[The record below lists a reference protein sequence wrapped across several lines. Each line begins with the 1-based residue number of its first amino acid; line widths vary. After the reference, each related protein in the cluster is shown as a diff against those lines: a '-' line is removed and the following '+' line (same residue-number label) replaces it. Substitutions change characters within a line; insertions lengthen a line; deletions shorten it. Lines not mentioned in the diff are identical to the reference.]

1 MAATRPAATKLFS
14 GSVNF
19 IIISAMDKH
28 GGYFVARF
36 LAGERVPVIFTLCG
50 GHIAAIY
57 DGCIDFGIRVVDFR
71 HEQAAAHAA
80 DAWARVTGQPGV
92 AVVTAGPGVTGT
104 VTAVANAYRAGSPV
118 VVLGGQGGVAD
129 FEKGALQ
136 ELDHVE
142 LMRPITKWSKRCLET
157 RRIPDFL
164 AMAFRHATAGRPGPV
179 FLELPVDV
187 LFGVED
193 PDEIRQ
199 PVGYRA
205 QGWSVPDSQSVA
217 RAAQM
222 LARADRPVVMAGSAV
237 RWCEASSELGRL
249 VERLSAPCY
258 LNGMGRG
265 CLPASHPCYLAQ
277 TRKRALA
284 EADVVLL
291 VGVPLDFR
299 MHYGG
304 VIGGD
309 AKIIQSELVAED
321 IGWNRGVELGI
332 VGDAKALL
340 AGIVQ
345 ELSPAGDSFAADDSS
360 SRPSAAHRE
369 SERVQAGARAAK
381 WLAALVEDERKFRQR
396 ATPKLLSDEVPI
408 HPLRFAY
415 EVAQVVSDETIVV
428 GDGGEIVAIAAAVIP
443 ISRPAHWLDPGPL
456 GCLGVG
462 MPFAIA
468 AKLARPQ
475 QEVLIIY
482 GDGAFG
488 LNGFEYDTAVRLNL
502 PIVGVLGNDGGW
514 GQIRRPQIQMFG
526 RDRSIATA
534 LGPNAA
540 YHQVVA
546 ALGGWGEEVSKP
558 ADIVPALR
566 RARDSHRPALVN
578 VHISDAPVDPTR
590 VVDLSKV

>member
-1 MAATRPAATKLFS
+1 M
-14 GSVNF
+14 N
-19 IIISAMDKH
+19 KH
-28 GGYFVARF
+28 GGHLVARF
-36 LAGERVPVIFTLCG
+36 LAAERVPVIFTLCG
-50 GHIAAIY
+50 GHIASIY
-57 DGCIDFGIRVVDFR
+57 DGCIDFGIKVVDFR

-104 VTAVANAYRAGSPV
+104 VTAVANAFRAGSPI
-118 VVLGGQGGVAD
+118 VVLGGQGGVGD

-157 RRIPDFL
+157 RRIPEFL
-164 AMAFRHATAGRPGPV
+164 AMAFRHATSGRPGPV

-193 PDEIRQ
+193 ADKIAQ
-199 PVGYRA
+199 PAGYRTDLRP
-205 QGWSVPDSQSVA
+205 VPHSRLVEQAS
-217 RAAQM
+217 RL
-222 LARADRPVVMAGSAV
+222 LADADRPVVMAGSSV
-237 RWCEASSELGRL
+237 RWHDASAELARL
-249 VERLSAPCY
+249 VERLAAPCY

-265 CLPASHPCYLAQ
+265 CLPASHANCLAQ

-299 MHYGG
+299 MHYGD
-304 VIGGD
+304 VIGRG
-309 AKIIQSELVAED
+309 AKIIQVETVAED

-332 VGDAKALL
+332 VGDAQAAL
-340 AGIVQ
+340 AGIADALGPPTVV
-345 ELSPAGDSFAADDSS
+345 PATAVV
-360 SRPSAAHRE
+360 RP
-369 SERVQAGARAAK
+369 RAAK
-381 WLAALVEDERKFRQR
+381 WLAGLAEDERKIRQR
-396 ATPKLLSDEVPI
+396 AMTKLLSDETPI

-415 EVAQVVSDETIVV
+415 AVSQIVTDDTIVV

-443 ISRPAHWLDPGPL
+443 INRPAHWLDPGPL

-468 AKLARPQ
+468 AKLARPDKD
-475 QEVLIIY
+475 VLIIY

-488 LNGFEYDTAVRLNL
+488 LNGFEYDTAVRFHL
-502 PIVGVLGNDGGW
+502 PIVGVVGNDGGW
-514 GQIRRPQIQMFG
+514 GQIRRPQIHLFG
-526 RDRSIATA
+526 RDRAPATA
-534 LGPNAA
+534 LGSNAA
-540 YHQVVA
+540 YHKVA
-546 ALGGWGEEVSKP
+546 EALGGWGEAVHEP
-558 ADIVPALR
+558 AEIVPALR
-566 RARDSHRPALVN
+566 RARESGKPALVN
-578 VHISDAPVDPTR
+578 VHISDQPVDPTR

>member
-1 MAATRPAATKLFS
+1 MPLSPASVFAATLPC
-14 GSVNF
+14 
-19 IIISAMDKH
+19 IIIAAMNKH
-28 GGYFVARF
+28 GGYLVARF
-36 LAGERVPVIFTLCG
+36 LAAERVPVIFTLCG

-57 DGCIDFGIRVVDFR
+57 DGCIDFGIKVVDFR

-104 VTAVANAYRAGSPV
+104 VTAVANAFRAGSPM
-118 VVLGGQGGVAD
+118 VVLGGQGGVHD

-157 RRIPDFL
+157 RRIPEFL
-164 AMAFRHATAGRPGPV
+164 ATAFRFATSGKPGPV

-193 PDEIRQ
+193 EDKIPQ
-199 PVGYRA
+199 PAGYRTEVRP
-205 QGWSVPDSQSVA
+205 VPDSHLVEQAS
-217 RAAQM
+217 RA
-222 LARADRPVVMAGSAV
+222 LADAERPVVMAGSAV
-237 RWCEASSELGRL
+237 RWCEASRELAIL
-249 VERLSAPCY
+249 VERLAAPCY

-265 CLPASHPCYLAQ
+265 CLPASHECCLAQ
-277 TRKRALA
+277 TRKKALA

-304 VIGGD
+304 VIGSH
-309 AKIIQSELVAED
+309 AKIIQVETVAED

-332 VGDAKALL
+332 VGDARVAL
-340 AGIVQ
+340 AGMVQ
-345 ELSPAGDSFAADDSS
+345 GFGSLPDGQ
-360 SRPSAAHRE
+360 RP
-369 SERVQAGARAAK
+369 RAAK
-381 WLAALVEDERKFRQR
+381 WLGELATAEKSFRQR
-396 ATPKLLSDEVPI
+396 VMPKLLSDEVPI

-415 EVAQVVSDETIVV
+415 AVSQVVTDDTIVV

-443 ISRPAHWLDPGPL
+443 INKPAHWLDPGPL

-468 AKLARPQ
+468 AKLARPKKD
-475 QEVLIIY
+475 VLIVY

-488 LNGFEYDTAVRLNL
+488 LNGFEYDTAVRFGL
-502 PIVGVLGNDGGW
+502 PIVGVVGNDGGW
-514 GQIRRPQIQMFG
+514 GQIRRPQIHMFG
-526 RDRSIATA
+526 RHRSIATA
-534 LGPNAA
+534 LGSNAA
-540 YHQVVA
+540 YHKVA
-546 ALGGWGEEVSKP
+546 EALGGWGEEVRQP
-558 ADIVPALR
+558 NEIVPALR
-566 RARDSHRPALVN
+566 RALESGKPALVN

>member
-1 MAATRPAATKLFS
+1 M
-14 GSVNF
+14 V
-19 IIISAMDKH
+19 AMNKH
-28 GGYFVARF
+28 GGYLVARF
-36 LAGERVPVIFTLCG
+36 LAAERVPVVFTLCG
-50 GHIAAIY
+50 GHIASIY
-57 DGCIDFGIRVVDFR
+57 DGCLDFGIRVVDFR

-92 AVVTAGPGVTGT
+92 AIVTAGPGVTGT
-104 VTAVANAYRAGSPV
+104 VTAVANAFRACSPI
-118 VVLGGQGGVAD
+118 VVLGGQGGVGD

-157 RRIPDFL
+157 RRIPEFL
-164 AMAFRHATAGRPGPV
+164 SMAFRHATAGRPGPV

-193 PDEIRQ
+193 ADTVNQ
-199 PVGYRA
+199 PIGYRSERRA
-205 QGWSVPDSQSVA
+205 VPDPQSVA
-217 RAAQM
+217 RAARM
-222 LARADRPVVMAGSAV
+222 LANAERPVIMAGSAV
-237 RWCEASSELGRL
+237 RWCDAGAELAQV

-265 CLPASHPCYLAQ
+265 CLPATHACYLAQ

-284 EADVVLL
+284 EADVVML

-304 VIGGD
+304 VIGAN

-321 IGWNRGVELGI
+321 IAWNRGVDLGI
-332 VGDAKALL
+332 VGDAKSLL
-340 AGIVQ
+340 AGIVSELGIRQ
-345 ELSPAGDSFAADDSS
+345 EASGAAAPATN
-360 SRPSAAHRE
+360 
-369 SERVQAGARAAK
+369 
-381 WLAALVEDERKFRQR
+381 WLAGLGADERKLRER
-396 ATPKLLSDEVPI
+396 AMPKLNSDEVPI

-415 EVAQVVSDETIVV
+415 AVSQVVDDDTIVV

-443 ISRPAHWLDPGPL
+443 INRPAHWLDPGPL

-468 AKLARPQ
+468 AKIARPVQ
-475 QEVLIIY
+475 DVLIIY

-488 LNGFEYDTAVRLNL
+488 LNGFEYDTAVRFNL
-502 PIVGVLGNDGGW
+502 PIVGVVGNDHGW
-514 GQIRRPQIQMFG
+514 GQIRRPQIHMFG
-526 RDRSIATA
+526 RDRAIATA
-534 LGPNAA
+534 LEPSAA
-540 YHQVVA
+540 YHRVVT
-546 ALGGWGEEVSKP
+546 ALGGWGEEVTEP
-558 ADIVPALR
+558 AEIVPSLT
-566 RARDSHRPALVN
+566 RARESRKPALVN
-578 VHISDAPVDPTR
+578 VHIADTPIDPSR

>member
-1 MAATRPAATKLFS
+1 MM
-14 GSVNF
+14 N
-19 IIISAMDKH
+19 KH
-28 GGYFVARF
+28 GGYLVARF
-36 LAGERVPVIFTLCG
+36 LAAEQVPVIFTLCG

-57 DGCIDFGIRVVDFR
+57 DGCIDFGLKVVDFR

-104 VTAVANAYRAGSPV
+104 VTAVANALRAGSPV

-142 LMRPITKWSKRCLET
+142 LMRPITKWSKRCLDT
-157 RRIPDFL
+157 RRIPEYL
-164 AMAFRHATAGRPGPV
+164 SMAFRHAMAGRPGPV

-187 LFGVED
+187 LFGAADTEKV
-193 PDEIRQ
+193 PQ
-199 PVGYRA
+199 PRGYRA
-205 QGWSVPDSQSVA
+205 ELRPSPAARSVEHAA
-217 RAAQM
+217 RL
-222 LARADRPVVMAGSAV
+222 LANAERPVVMAGSAV
-237 RWCEASSELGRL
+237 RWCEASRELTQL
-249 VERLSAPCY
+249 VKLLAAPCY

-265 CLPASHPCYLAQ
+265 CLPTSHPNCLAQ

-284 EADVVLL
+284 QADVVLL

-304 VIGGD
+304 VIGSQ
-309 AKIIQSELVAED
+309 AKIIQVEMTAEE

-332 VGDAKALL
+332 VGDAKGVLE
-340 AGIVQ
+340 GIVD
-345 ELSPAGDSFAADDSS
+345 ELGDKNPSPQ
-360 SRPSAAHRE
+360 PSPRGE
-369 SERVQAGARAAK
+369 GAE
-381 WLAALVEDERKFRQR
+381 WLASLQEEERKFRER
-396 ATPKLLSDEVPI
+396 AMAKLHSNEVPI

-415 EVAQVVSDETIVV
+415 AVSQVVKEDTIVV
-428 GDGGEIVAIAAAVIP
+428 GDGGEIVAIAAAVLP

-468 AKLARPQ
+468 AKLARPAQ
-475 QEVLIIY
+475 DVLIIY

-488 LNGFEYDTAVRLNL
+488 LNGFEYDTAVRFNL
-502 PIVGVLGNDGGW
+502 PIVGVVGNDGGW

-526 RDRSIATA
+526 HDRAIATA
-534 LGPNAA
+534 LGSNAA
-540 YHQVVA
+540 YHNVA
-546 ALGGWGEEVSKP
+546 VALGGWGEEVHQPS
-558 ADIVPALR
+558 DILPALQ
-566 RARDSHRPALVN
+566 RAKESCKPALVN
-578 VHISDAPVDPTR
+578 VHISDAPIDPTH